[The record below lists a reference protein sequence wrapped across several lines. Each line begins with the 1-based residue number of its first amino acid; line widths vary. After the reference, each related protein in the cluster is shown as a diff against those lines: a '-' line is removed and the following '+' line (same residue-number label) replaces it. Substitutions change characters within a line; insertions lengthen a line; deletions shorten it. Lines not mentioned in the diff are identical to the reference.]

1 MATKLPSGKYRT
13 QVLISI
19 KPRKYKSFTAKSP
32 DEADIL
38 AKTWKIRHGQIR
50 TETFAKCANRFIRDM
65 DGVLSPN
72 TIRVYKGTLSQ
83 LLNDVPEL
91 TCLELPDITK
101 QNLMRVVH
109 LRKAPKTIRNT
120 LGFISSVFTYYDVE
134 MPRVKAPERR
144 RKPMYIPDVEMVRL
158 ILEKAAGSRLEVPV
172 ALAVRGMRPGEI
184 CAVRA
189 DDVHGNTLH
198 ICRAMA
204 YTGDRY
210 VIKAPKTKKSD
221 RVIQIPLEIANK
233 IKEDGQATKMTTT
246 ALRTAFQKF
255 RRENGLPYFR
265 LYDLRHAFVSIAHAN
280 GIPDSYIMSMGGW
293 STPYTMQNVY
303 RHSLDSSLE
312 QYSNLMENLLS

>member
-13 QVLISI
+13 LVLVDN
-19 KPRKYKSFTAKSP
+19 KTRKYKSFIGKTA
-32 DEADIL
+32 DEADVK
-38 AKTWKIRHGQIR
+38 AKTWKMSHGLTR
-50 TETFAKCANRFIRDM
+50 TESFLKCAKKFNSDM

-72 TIRVYKGTLSQ
+72 TIRVYKGTLTT
-83 LLNDVPEL
+83 LAND
-91 TCLELPDITK
+91 LPFFVRMDMSDITK
-101 QNLMRVVH
+101 RDVLEVAH
-109 LRKAPKTIRNT
+109 LKKSPKTIRNI
-120 LGFISSVFTYYDVE
+120 LGYISSVFSYYEME
-134 MPRVKAPERR
+134 MPRVKAPERP
-144 RKPMYIPDVEMVRL
+144 RKAYYIPDAEIVKTVL
-158 ILEKAAGSRLEVPV
+158 KLTAGTRLEVPM

-189 DDVHGNTLH
+189 SDVTGNTLH

-221 RVIQIPLEIANK
+221 RVIQIPLAIANK
-233 IKEDGQATKMTTT
+233 IKADGQATKMTTT
-246 ALRTAFQKF
+246 ALRAAFQKF
-255 RRENGLPYFR
+255 RKENDLPYFR

-303 RHSLDSSLE
+303 RHSLDSSLQ
-312 QYSNLMENLLS
+312 QYSDQMENLLK